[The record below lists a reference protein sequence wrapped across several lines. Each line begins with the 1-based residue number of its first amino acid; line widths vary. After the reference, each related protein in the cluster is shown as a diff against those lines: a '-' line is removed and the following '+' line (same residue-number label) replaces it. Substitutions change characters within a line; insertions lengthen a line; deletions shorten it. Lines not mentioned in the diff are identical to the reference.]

1 MLIYRLV
8 TVDDFHLGFKPVLT
22 LVINRPSP
30 LQHHRPGSHSLVV
43 PVQVPDAHTS
53 VDATWRIQDHSISIP
68 SSLFGTTYNITIII
82 YINIVCVP
90 FC

>member
-8 TVDDFHLGFKPVLT
+8 TVNDLHWGIKPVVT

-43 PVQVPDAHTS
+43 PVQVSDAHTS
-53 VDATWRIQDHSISIP
+53 VDATWRVQDHSISI
-68 SSLFGTTYNITIII
+68 SSGLLGTTYNISIII
-82 YINIVCVP
+82 YIVIDCIP